1 MSILVYDL
9 HVHTNYSDGL
19 SSPSEVV
26 KNAINRKINGIAIT
40 DHDSIDGIEEAINE
54 SKKENNIEIIP
65 GIELGCIYKDE
76 EVHILG
82 LFIDYKDEEIIYQTK
97 KLKEGRIT
105 RGIEM
110 VKLINALGMDLT
122 IEDVQEFSRDNYI
135 GRPHVARA
143 LVKKNYVS
151 NLQEAFNR
159 YLERGKPAYA
169 ERYTL
174 SIEDAIMLIERLGGI
189 SSLAHP
195 GLLKNTAIIDYCISK
210 GINGLECVHSKH
222 TKLQTKSFRKIAKKN
237 KLLVTGGSDCHGELT
252 NGELLLGQFHIDEI
266 EMDKIKE
273 ML

>member
-1 MSILVYDL
+1 MVYDL

-19 SSPSEVV
+19 FSPAVVV
-26 KNAINRKINGIAIT
+26 KNAIDRSINGIAIT

-54 SKKENNIEIIP
+54 SKKNNNIEIIP
-65 GIELGCIYKDE
+65 GIELGCVYKNE

-82 LFIDYKDEEIIYQTK
+82 LFIDFKDSEIINQTM
-97 KLKEGRIT
+97 KLKEGREK

-110 VKLINALGMDLT
+110 VKLINNLGMELT
-122 IEDVQEFSRDNYI
+122 IEDVKEFSRDNYI
-135 GRPHVARA
+135 GRPHIARA
-143 LVKKNYVS
+143 LTKKNYVA

-174 SIEDAIMLIERLGGI
+174 PIEDAIMLIERIGGI

-210 GINGLECVHSKH
+210 GIKGIECYHSKH
-222 TKLQTKSFRKIAKKN
+222 SKHQSKSFIKIAKKN
-237 KLLVTGGSDCHGELT
+237 KLLITGGSDCHGELT
-252 NGELLLGQFHIDEI
+252 NGDLLLGKYGVGEVEI
-266 EMDKIKE
+266 NKIKE